1 MDYYELFS
9 VLFIRLTYNNKR
21 VSRKTGLYGH
31 RTDSVRTSC
40 TSFSHGWLSQVTL
53 YYLLVGGGVKI
64 QESRKVSNKRIMKW
78 SPCHFAPHVSTRWA
92 RTTRPTSMQISS
104 VQTRQIFQAD
114 EWANLFPSRLSVIE
128 AAYLYSGDAR
138 RDRPAVRTAAI
149 FDCTTWTSPPDDQT
163 WGDPSQG
170 CTCKANGNVG
180 LGMIYDLRLYFG
192 TGSNVLGGITW
203 IRNRFTANWSKQKI
217 VGKVD

>member
-1 MDYYELFS
+1 MDYELFS
-9 VLFIRLTYNNKR
+9 VLFIRLKVSYNNKR
-21 VSRKTGLYGH
+21 VSLKTGLYGH

-40 TSFSHGWLSQVTL
+40 TSFSHGWLSQVTF
-53 YYLLVGGGVKI
+53 YYLLAGGIKI
-64 QESRKVSNKRIMKW
+64 QESRKVSNKRIMKC

-104 VQTRQIFQAD
+104 VQTRVICQAD

-138 RDRPAVRTAAI
+138 RDRPAVRTASVTAAI

-163 WGDPSQG
+163 WGG
-170 CTCKANGNVG
+170 IRRRAALV
-180 LGMIYDLRLYFG
+180 RLME
-192 TGSNVLGGITW
+192 TS
-203 IRNRFTANWSKQKI
+203 
-217 VGKVD
+217 D